1 MQIRY
6 FVGSNPTATSRPRP
20 RLRGVGVFL
29 SRRDGRP
36 DSPAEGARRLRASK
50 RRACRSQGSG
60 PCARGAMPT
69 LLVPTSEE
77 VGHPRGSRKSRRSP
91 GNEDRKPSP
100 TVGARRLQTSEHR
113 VHRSQG
119 ERAACGRV
127 AMPTSCVPTSEEVG
141 HPRNSGNPRGSKRT
155 RVPWFARSWRF
166 EPRACGPRSAIWR
179 RGREAAA
186 APFRAASPR
195 GTPPVRE
202 NRGVPRDRRSRAT
215 PRFEADRG
223 RFELPIRGNPYTAFP
238 MLLLQ
243 PLGHLSG
250 CEDGRLV

>member
-1 MQIRY
+1 MK
-6 FVGSNPTATSRPRP
+6 TESRPRP
-20 RLRGVGVFL
+20 WVPDVFRRRNTGCTDHRGSARRVVGSPCPRPAFRPLKRSGTRATRGVLAVR
-29 SRRDGRP
+29 SGR
-36 DSPAEGARRLRASK
+36 A
-50 RRACRSQGSG
+50 
-60 PCARGAMPT
+60 ARGARARGDSNLGPAARGPQSGDAVAKRPR
-69 LLVPTSEE
+69 LRSVRLRRAE
-77 VGHPRGSRKSRRSP
+77 HPLY
-91 GNEDRKPSP
+91 
-100 TVGARRLQTSEHR
+100 ART
-113 VHRSQG
+113 
-119 ERAACGRV
+119 AACRATGGRV
-127 AMPTSCVPTSEEVG
+127 
-141 HPRNSGNPRGSKRT
+141 PRRGSKRT

-179 RGREAAA
+179 RGREAPA
-186 APFRAASPR
+186 APFRAASPH